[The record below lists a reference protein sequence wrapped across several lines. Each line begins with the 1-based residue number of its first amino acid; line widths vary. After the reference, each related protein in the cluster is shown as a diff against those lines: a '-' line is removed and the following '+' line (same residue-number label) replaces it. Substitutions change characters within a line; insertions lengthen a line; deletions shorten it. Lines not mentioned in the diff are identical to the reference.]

1 MYPAISTKTSLIK
14 NYQKLMR
21 LYFIYLNLLIPLR
34 LIGII
39 SILLIWTR
47 KQQNKRFW
55 QLWFKKSHGSW
66 SDIWDGGLEVLTAF

>member
-14 NYQKLMR
+14 NYQNLMR

-55 QLWFKKSHGSW
+55 QLSLKKSHGSW

>member
-14 NYQKLMR
+14 NYQNLMR

-39 SILLIWTR
+39 SILLNCTR
-47 KQQNKRFW
+47 QQQNKGFW
-55 QLWFKKSHGSW
+55 QLWVKKKAMALGQTYGMVGW
-66 SDIWDGGLEVLTAF
+66 RF

>member
-55 QLWFKKSHGSW
+55 QL
-66 SDIWDGGLEVLTAF
+66 